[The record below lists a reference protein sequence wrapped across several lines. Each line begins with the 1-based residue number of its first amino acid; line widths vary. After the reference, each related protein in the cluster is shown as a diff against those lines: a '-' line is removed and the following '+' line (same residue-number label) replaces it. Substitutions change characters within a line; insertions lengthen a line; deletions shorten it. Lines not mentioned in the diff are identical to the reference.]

1 MSQSLLARR
10 FKLGNYL
17 GVDLFV
23 HWSFL
28 LLTTCVFLS
37 SIEKGFSV
45 AFFMVA
51 QLLGVFFCVTLH
63 EYGHVIAA
71 RCFGVGT
78 VDVTLLP
85 IGGVAR
91 LHRMPRIAWQEMI
104 VAVAGPAVNVV
115 IILTLSI
122 IFASQLSEEMLIAFR
137 DLASAPSEGL
147 EMSQDVAT
155 AIDTMFRF
163 PSFLGYLFTMIV
175 ANLMLVLFNMI
186 PAFPMDGGR
195 VLRSLVALI
204 TDYTSATRFAFRV
217 GVFCAFL
224 IILFSVQGVMENPIP
239 ILIAL
244 FVCFAGYSELKQ
256 VEMSEA
262 VEGISVSDAMIHST
276 VAVSEQ
282 VSVQGL
288 LIAWRRLPLRLV
300 PIVDAEGAPVGMIQL
315 KDLTDQM
322 RRSADKDVLVRDIVK
337 RTQSPSILRRTE
349 QLDQALMKVD
359 RRNRQHMVV
368 DEEGKLAGILD
379 LDTLLQR
386 IAMSTHSHNPS
397 QTVEF

>member
-1 MSQSLLARR
+1 
-10 FKLGNYL
+10 
-17 GVDLFV
+17 
-23 HWSFL
+23 
-28 LLTTCVFLS
+28 
-37 SIEKGFSV
+37 
-45 AFFMVA
+45 MVA

-186 PAFPMDGGR
+186 C
-195 VLRSLVALI
+195 LL
-204 TDYTSATRFAFRV
+204 YTSP
-217 GVFCAFL
+217 
-224 IILFSVQGVMENPIP
+224 SP
-239 ILIAL
+239 
-244 FVCFAGYSELKQ
+244 
-256 VEMSEA
+256 
-262 VEGISVSDAMIHST
+262 
-276 VAVSEQ
+276 
-282 VSVQGL
+282 
-288 LIAWRRLPLRLV
+288 
-300 PIVDAEGAPVGMIQL
+300 
-315 KDLTDQM
+315 
-322 RRSADKDVLVRDIVK
+322 RD
-337 RTQSPSILRRTE
+337 
-349 QLDQALMKVD
+349 
-359 RRNRQHMVV
+359 
-368 DEEGKLAGILD
+368 
-379 LDTLLQR
+379 
-386 IAMSTHSHNPS
+386 
-397 QTVEF
+397 

>member
-104 VAVAGPAVNVV
+104 VAV
-115 IILTLSI
+115 L
-122 IFASQLSEEMLIAFR
+122 
-137 DLASAPSEGL
+137 D
-147 EMSQDVAT
+147 
-155 AIDTMFRF
+155 
-163 PSFLGYLFTMIV
+163 
-175 ANLMLVLFNMI
+175 
-186 PAFPMDGGR
+186 
-195 VLRSLVALI
+195 
-204 TDYTSATRFAFRV
+204 
-217 GVFCAFL
+217 
-224 IILFSVQGVMENPIP
+224 
-239 ILIAL
+239 
-244 FVCFAGYSELKQ
+244 
-256 VEMSEA
+256 
-262 VEGISVSDAMIHST
+262 
-276 VAVSEQ
+276 
-282 VSVQGL
+282 
-288 LIAWRRLPLRLV
+288 RL
-300 PIVDAEGAPVGMIQL
+300 
-315 KDLTDQM
+315 
-322 RRSADKDVLVRDIVK
+322 
-337 RTQSPSILRRTE
+337 
-349 QLDQALMKVD
+349 
-359 RRNRQHMVV
+359 
-368 DEEGKLAGILD
+368 
-379 LDTLLQR
+379 
-386 IAMSTHSHNPS
+386 
-397 QTVEF
+397 